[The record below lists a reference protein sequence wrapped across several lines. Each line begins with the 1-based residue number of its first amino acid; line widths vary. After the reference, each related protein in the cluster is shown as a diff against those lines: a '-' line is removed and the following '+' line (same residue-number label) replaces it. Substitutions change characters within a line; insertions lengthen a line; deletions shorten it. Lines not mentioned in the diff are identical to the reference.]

1 MCSEAG
7 WFLLRHHERAVSTRK
22 FNHAVAWC
30 TREMLI
36 ARAATVRLPVF
47 SADGLARF
55 AGCSAVAS
63 VIRCKRNAVIEP
75 ATVRAFQDI
84 LREFGATE
92 RTPLPP
98 LASAEEWFRAARNS
112 AGVIAI
118 RAFRNEDTS
127 SAAGGKTL
135 VTA

>member
-1 MCSEAG
+1 MHARDAHRQG
-7 WFLLRHHERAVSTRK
+7 GDRAIARLLR
-22 FNHAVAWC
+22 
-30 TREMLI
+30 
-36 ARAATVRLPVF
+36 
-47 SADGLARF
+47 DGLARF

-75 ATVRAFQDI
+75 ATLRAFQDI
-84 LREFGATE
+84 LREFVRQA
-92 RTPLPP
+92 TPLPP

-127 SAAGGKTL
+127 SLPEARHCHWLMISSTL
-135 VTA
+135 TSG